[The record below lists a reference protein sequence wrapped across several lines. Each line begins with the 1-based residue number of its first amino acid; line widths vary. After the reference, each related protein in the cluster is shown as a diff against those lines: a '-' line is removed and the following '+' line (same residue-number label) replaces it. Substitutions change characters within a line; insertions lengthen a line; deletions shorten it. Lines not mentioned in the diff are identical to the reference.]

1 MNRLAP
7 SILLAASILAAPTL
21 TRAQDSNASASPG
34 QSEKAIQKQQL
45 ALYKYQKAQEK
56 AQAKAQRKSDKQ
68 QRKAAK
74 SYEKQQR
81 KLLKASAAPTKHV
94 S

>member
-1 MNRLAP
+1 MQRIVPLA
-7 SILLAASILAAPTL
+7 LALTFLALPIHA
-21 TRAQDSNASASPG
+21 AQDSSTPAPNS

-45 ALYKYQKAQEK
+45 ALYKYQKKQEK

-81 KLLKASAAPTKHV
+81 KLLKASSRPAKAN

>member
-1 MNRLAP
+1 MKRLAP
-7 SILLAASILAAPTL
+7 LALAL
-21 TRAQDSNASASPG
+21 TFLSLPIDSAAQDSATPEPNS

-45 ALYKYQKAQEK
+45 ALYKYQKKQEK

-81 KLLKASAAPTKHV
+81 KLLKASTHPTKTA